1 MSELNFNMNKLIS
14 IALVT
19 ILLTTQIG
27 CAGKTERVSSPLKNL
42 QVDDKK
48 DYTLFL
54 KKGDWEKFSGSK
66 LKVEQDQLL
75 VQTEAEEM
83 KIADEDIRCIEWVG
97 KKEGTNALKG
107 MTIGAIALGVP
118 SLVLFTAVADGFS
131 DWSRAEGGKG
141 ASTGRIIGIGLT
153 AGAMGAAIGGV
164 IGLGIGALIPK
175 YSYIQFTPVIEPT
188 QSGVNAGA
196 NVGFKF

>member
-1 MSELNFNMNKLIS
+1 MKKILSMT
-14 IALVT
+14 LVA
-19 ILLTTQIG
+19 ILVTTQIG

-42 QVDDKK
+42 QVDDQK

-66 LKVEQDQLL
+66 LKVEQDQLI
-75 VQTEAEEM
+75 VQTKAEEM

-97 KKEGTNALKG
+97 KKEGNNALKG
-107 MTIGAIALGVP
+107 MTIGAVSLGVP
-118 SLVLFTAVADGFS
+118 TFVLFTAAADGFS
-131 DWSRAEGGKG
+131 DWSRAEGGEG
-141 ASTGRIIGIGLT
+141 ASTGRILGIGLV
-153 AGAMGAAIGGV
+153 AGAMGAGIGGL

-175 YSYIQFTPVIEPT
+175 YSYVQFTPVVAPT
-188 QSGVNAGA
+188 TSGVDAGV